1 MEFVKAKEVLK
12 AIQELDSESKESIIH
27 ALNIAQHVEEAS
39 KGFYEAEAEKTKN
52 SELNPFFVFLVKEEN
67 MHLAKVLELK
77 KELERAQGPIKQEI
91 KFTINKPPAI
101 HAIPAGQ
108 QEMTAVL
115 YALWR
120 EKKAVEFYADAA
132 KKTNGSV
139 KKFFEEL
146 ADFERGHVSLFE
158 RIVEDSQNTS
168 ELIMG

>member
-1 MEFVKAKEVLK
+1 MDFVKAKEVLK
-12 AIQELDSESKESIIH
+12 AIKELDSESKESIIH

-39 KGFYEAEAEKTKN
+39 KGFYEKEAEKTLG

-67 MHLAKVLELK
+67 MHLAKILELK
-77 KELERAQGPIKQEI
+77 EEIQKTERKIIKEI
-91 KFTINKPPAI
+91 KFTTNTPPLI

-132 KKTNGSV
+132 EKTKGSV
-139 KKFFEEL
+139 KKFFMEL
-146 ADFERGHVSLFE
+146 AEFERGHVSLFE